1 MADRAASTPR
11 ATSAQGLIR
20 ARLGLRPCR
29 ADRIVLTPDA
39 SVSPRGHGVWRL
51 DMASNQSNQGN
62 QSSRGGDMDRG
73 MPDDRSRGAQKGG
86 QTSSREQSRD
96 DQGQF
101 TGKGGGGQQ
110 NRSTSGGTGQGN
122 RSPSGT
128 GGSQSHGSG
137 GSGHGNQGG

>member
-101 TGKGGGGQQ
+101 TGKGGGGQG
-110 NRSTSGGTGQGN
+110 NRSTSGTGGT
-122 RSPSGT
+122 S

-137 GSGHGNQGG
+137 GSGHGNQGGNAR